1 MCDICSLLRILP
13 KWARGKKQHQTEDLH
28 EIQLW
33 DENGVQSL
41 GMALKCFEHANDG
54 KDGRD
59 MALDCCF
66 IRDHGPWNQA

>member
-1 MCDICSLLRILP
+1 
-13 KWARGKKQHQTEDLH
+13 
-28 EIQLW
+28 
-33 DENGVQSL
+33 
-41 GMALKCFEHANDG
+41 MALKCFEHANDG

>member
-1 MCDICSLLRILP
+1 MGEE
-13 KWARGKKQHQTEDLH
+13 GKKQHQTEDLH

-66 IRDHGPWNQA
+66 IRDHGVQGLGFRVGPWNQA